1 MSPRNEAATNHN
13 HSRGAGGN
21 RLRCPIHDAA
31 RDGDLAGVQ
40 AALDKGADLN
50 TKAGLG
56 WTPLH
61 FAQ

>member
-1 MSPRNEAATNHN
+1 MKQLLITIVALVLVGTAF
-13 HSRGAGGN
+13 AD
-21 RLRCPIHDAA
+21 PIHDAA

>member
-1 MSPRNEAATNHN
+1 MGDMKQLLITIAAVVLVGT
-13 HSRGAGGN
+13 AFAD
-21 RLRCPIHDAA
+21 PIHDAA

>member
-1 MSPRNEAATNHN
+1 MKQLLITITAVVLVGTAF
-13 HSRGAGGN
+13 AD
-21 RLRCPIHDAA
+21 PIHDAA